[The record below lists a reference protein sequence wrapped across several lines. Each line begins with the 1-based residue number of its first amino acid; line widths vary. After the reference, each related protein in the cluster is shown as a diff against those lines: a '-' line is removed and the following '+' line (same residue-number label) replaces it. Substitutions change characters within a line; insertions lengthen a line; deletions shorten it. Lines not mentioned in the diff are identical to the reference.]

1 MPGSLPLRVRH
12 HEGGNYVDVFGTL
25 NRFYEIVG
33 GKMVEAKPVLS
44 DVLEG

>member
-25 NRFYEIVG
+25 NGFYEIVG